1 MDPETQEL
9 LKINQTLSEEKIL
22 SKQAQTSIK
31 YIVTGQLHV
40 QVYIYIVTGQLHVQR
55 CGHYSHWK
63 TSCTGRYVHV
73 TGLLHVQLDMY
84 IVTGQ
89 LHEQDMDI
97 INGQL
102 H

>member
-40 QVYIYIVTGQLHVQR
+40 QVYIYIVTGQLPVQV
-55 CGHYSHWK
+55 YI
-63 TSCTGRYVHV
+63 YIV
-73 TGLLHVQLDMY
+73 TGQLHVQVYIY
-84 IVTGQ
+84 IVNGQ

-97 INGQL
+97 ITGQL